1 MSTESFPFL
10 HADTPD
16 DVAELI
22 TRSAAESTRWSRRS
36 RQDRADVL
44 ETMATAFEAHQSEI
58 VIRACEETHL
68 AETRIQGELARTL
81 YQFRFF
87 ADVIREGSYLEAII
101 DHPGSTPMGPRPDL
115 RRMLTPVGPVM
126 VFGASNFPLAFSVPG
141 GDTVSALAAG
151 SSVIVKAHEGHP
163 ETSRFTGAVMAEAAR
178 EAGHPDLLTLVQGRQ
193 TAQRALLE
201 NQLAAVAFT
210 GSAQGGQAIQAI
222 LATRETPIPFY
233 GELSGPNP
241 MVFTENAL
249 EARREEI
256 ASDLTA
262 SVVGSMGQLCTKP
275 GLVFIPAGKTGD
287 NFLNS
292 LSAQFSGQTGAPLL
306 TRGIEDAYR
315 SGIHART
322 DAEAV
327 TVISHG
333 TEAAGVRPQLFA
345 VELDRLRSAHRQ
357 ECFGPTTMIVRFS
370 DIRPLLAVLREL
382 EGSLTGSVHAE
393 SADGELVT
401 LVIDAMASRVG
412 RIIVNGYPTG
422 VAVSWAQHHG
432 GPWPST
438 NSLHTSVGAT
448 ALRRFLRPIAYQD
461 APEWVLP
468 PELRDDSAGLP
479 RRVDGVL
486 CLH

>member
-16 DVAELI
+16 DVGELI
-22 TRSAAESTRWSRRS
+22 TRSAAESIRWSRRS

-44 ETMATAFEAHQSEI
+44 EAMATAFEAHQSEI

-101 DHPGSTPMGPRPDL
+101 DHPGSTPMGTQPDL

-151 SSVIVKAHEGHP
+151 SSVIVKVHEGHP

-201 NQLAAVAFT
+201 NQLTAVAFT

-249 EARREEI
+249 KARREEI

-287 NFLNS
+287 NFLDS

-315 SGIHART
+315 SRIHART

-327 TVISHG
+327 TVISRG
-333 TEAAGVRPQLFA
+333 AEAAGVRPQLFA

-401 LVIDAMASRVG
+401 MVIDAMASRVG

-486 CLH
+486 RLH